1 MLNFKKLLGLL
12 IIIPLYWPM
21 AASSSEQFDL
31 VSANGFL
38 QQVNHK
44 LEKDKINPATLKDT
58 FLTLEKMHGL
68 AGKCVESANQ
78 QIQTIVDLEKDT
90 GVININTS
98 ASNDEISYVQNKKK
112 QQIERLTACRL
123 FEFKSQDTIN
133 ELKDIIY
140 NSTNSKVFAV
150 HKPLWQVMDGANK
163 NYKEMLFTGVLI
175 FTTLIMA
182 GFLWFLPRLD
192 LVKVGGN
199 GWKKPALLL
208 YRISILLS
216 AGFIISL
223 AIVGYGHLAVFL
235 CQGVLLTVGCVV
247 IYASLVHLGNSI
259 LDQEKIHRGINLGK
273 KNGFI
278 EFKLFKFSLYALLA
292 GWFILMLLEWW
303 GVSIVTLDY
312 VKSLM
317 IEGRTVYGVKIIP
330 MRLIIALMVFS
341 VIQMSWKYTLL
352 YLSKVRQFDPDADS
366 QVVITSLLSYVILA
380 IAILAGLAVSG
391 VNFTGL
397 AIIAGALSV
406 GIGLGLQNIVNNF
419 VSGIILLIEKPIKP
433 GDRVLI
439 QGREGFVKKIS
450 FRYTRIL
457 TLAREDVIIP
467 NSDIM
472 SNPIVNFMFG
482 DKLSK
487 FKCSIGVSYDSDLG
501 LVKQTLLNVALK
513 HPDVLRD
520 PMNKPMVFMK
530 EFGENNLIFDLECV
544 VNDINIKSRVFSE
557 LNIMIHDSFKENHI
571 ITSFRQCDVN
581 IKNQYE

>member
-1 MLNFKKLLGLL
+1 MYK
-12 IIIPLYWPM
+12 
-21 AASSSEQFDL
+21 
-31 VSANGFL
+31 
-38 QQVNHK
+38 
-44 LEKDKINPATLKDT
+44 T
-58 FLTLEKMHGL
+58 
-68 AGKCVESANQ
+68 
-78 QIQTIVDLEKDT
+78 
-90 GVININTS
+90 
-98 ASNDEISYVQNKKK
+98 KKK
-112 QQIERLTACRL
+112 QQIELLTACRL

-133 ELKDIIY
+133 ELKDMIHS
-140 NSTNSKVFAV
+140 STNSRVFAV
-150 HKPLWQVMDGANK
+150 QKPLWQVGSGENK
-163 NYKEMLFTGVLI
+163 NYKEMIFTAVLI
-175 FTTLIMA
+175 FTTLITA
-182 GFLWFLPRLD
+182 GFLWFLPRLN
-192 LVKVGGN
+192 LVKVVGN
-199 GWKKPALLL
+199 GWKKQASLL
-208 YRISILLS
+208 YRVSILIA
-216 AGFIISL
+216 AGFIIAL
-223 AIVGYGHLAVFL
+223 AVVGYGHLAVFL

-247 IYASLVHLGNSI
+247 IYTALVNLGNTI
-259 LDQEKIHRGINLGK
+259 LDQERIHRGISLGK

-292 GWFILMLLEWW
+292 GWFILVLLEWW
-303 GVSIVTLDY
+303 GVSIVTLDH

-317 IEGRTVYGVKIIP
+317 IQGDTVYGIKIIP
-330 MRLIIALMVFS
+330 MRLIIALIVFA

-352 YLSKVRQFDPDADS
+352 YLSKVRHFDPDADS

-380 IAILAGLAVSG
+380 IAILCGLAVSG

-482 DKLSK
+482 DKSSK
-487 FKCSIGVSYDSDLG
+487 FKCSVGVAYDSDLE
-501 LVKQTLLNVALK
+501 LVKQTLLNVAIK

-530 EFGENNLIFDLECV
+530 EFGESNLLFDLECV
-544 VNDINIKSRVFSE
+544 VNDINIKNRVFSE
-557 LNIMIHDSFKENHI
+557 LNVMIHNAFKANHI
-571 ITSFRQCDVN
+571 IMAFPQRDVN
-581 IKNQYE
+581 IKNQ